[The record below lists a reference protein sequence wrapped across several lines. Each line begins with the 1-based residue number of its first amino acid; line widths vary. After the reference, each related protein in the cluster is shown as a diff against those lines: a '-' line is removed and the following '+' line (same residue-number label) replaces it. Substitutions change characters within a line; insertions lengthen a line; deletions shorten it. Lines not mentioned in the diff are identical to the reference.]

1 MRMLIPV
8 LAVLAIVAA
17 GCGSG
22 PPATAPTQTTA
33 GPIART
39 SYSRALAS
47 LCDRTRVRFEGLGK
61 PIETPPAELLPGT
74 VLVVRSFMR
83 ELRALHPSTVEKARA
98 KRLARLYGLW
108 SEGERYALVA
118 IKQGNTTAFV
128 NLQEGADH
136 WLGRAER
143 VAVALGANECQR
155 RPFES
160 P

>member
-1 MRMLIPV
+1 MRIMISV

-17 GCGSG
+17 GCGSSS
-22 PPATAPTQTTA
+22 PAEAPTKKA
-33 GPIART
+33 AVPIART
-39 SYSRALAS
+39 SYSRSLAS
-47 LCDRTRVRFEGLGK
+47 LCERTRGSFEALGK
-61 PIETPPAELLPGT
+61 SSEKPPAVLLPGT

-83 ELRALHPSTVEKARA
+83 ELRALRPSTIERARV
-98 KRLARLYGLW
+98 KRLLRLYGLW

-118 IKQGNTTAFV
+118 IRQGNTTAFV

-143 VAVALGANECQR
+143 VAVSLGATECQR